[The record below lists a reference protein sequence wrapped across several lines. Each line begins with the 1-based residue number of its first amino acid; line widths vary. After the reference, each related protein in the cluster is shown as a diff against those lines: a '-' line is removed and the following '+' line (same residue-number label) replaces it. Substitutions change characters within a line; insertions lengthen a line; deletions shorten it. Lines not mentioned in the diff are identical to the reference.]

1 MYGSRYTVNQFVQ
14 QMKTKNCLHIAFV
27 LFLGLLLSQCKS
39 ESPTKKGEIDL
50 NDNYDNFQSFDLSP
64 FDIKGSIMLPDES
77 ANIGAS
83 TLPEVFH
90 EEDGFKWDIQVGPN
104 FKIHVEDWG
113 ANRGLVADKKT
124 QNEDLEI
131 YDIRYIVDDPDFIIY
146 ETKLKVSGA
155 KNAPKSVGVPHISYH
170 VFAEK
175 VIDGIT
181 YEFRSPDE
189 GYELMIIELMA
200 KSIRSVKSNK

>member
-1 MYGSRYTVNQFVQ
+1 MFQVSYTFNPIVKPLKVLKGSYFFLFFALGLIFVQ
-14 QMKTKNCLHIAFV
+14 CKQDSKN
-27 LFLGLLLSQCKS
+27 
-39 ESPTKKGEIDL
+39 KGDKIDL
-50 NDNYDNFQSFDLSP
+50 NDNYDVFQSFDLSP
-64 FDIKGSIMLPDES
+64 FDIKANLMLPDET

-83 TLPEVFH
+83 TMPEVTH

-104 FKIHVEDWG
+104 FKVHIEDWG
-113 ANRGLVADKKT
+113 ANRGLVADKKS

-131 YDIRYIVDDPDFIIY
+131 YEINYLVDEPDFIIY
-146 ETKLKVSGA
+146 ETKLKVNGV
-155 KNAPKSVGVPHISYH
+155 KDAPKSVGVPHITYH

-189 GYELMIIELMA
+189 GYERVIIELMA
-200 KSIRSVKSNK
+200 KTIRSVKANK

>member
-1 MYGSRYTVNQFVQ
+1 MFQVSYTFNPIVKPLKVLKGSYFFLFFALGLIFVQ
-14 QMKTKNCLHIAFV
+14 
-27 LFLGLLLSQCKS
+27 CKQDS
-39 ESPTKKGEIDL
+39 KDKGDKIDL
-50 NDNYDNFQSFDLSP
+50 NDNYDVFQSFDLSP
-64 FDIKGSIMLPDES
+64 FDIKANLMLPDET

-83 TLPEVFH
+83 TMPEVTH

-104 FKIHVEDWG
+104 FKVHIEDWG
-113 ANRGLVADKKT
+113 ANRGLVADKKS

-131 YDIRYIVDDPDFIIY
+131 YEINYLVDEPDFIIY
-146 ETKLKVSGA
+146 ETKLKVNGV
-155 KNAPKSVGVPHISYH
+155 KDAPKSVGVPHITYH

-189 GYELMIIELMA
+189 GYERVIIELMA
-200 KSIRSVKSNK
+200 KTIRSVKANK